1 MSELKIE
8 QYTPSLRRRLR
19 ESSVGEMI
27 WGTPKSKIEL
37 KQTKVMVL
45 GAVEQS
51 YGIYQVPTFE
61 QQVNT
66 LWNDA
71 VVKEAITMFAEQV
84 VATGTYFSSNKDYNV
99 KLGGKTALDIIKKWW
114 KDNHLDTK
122 LLEIVIEYRAF
133 GNSFWKVDDFGF
145 TKVAIESVW
154 HAVRVEP
161 DEPLQEKY
169 NLQLTP
175 IYGGKVIPWEQFA
188 HFRTG
193 ITGYHAPLGQG
204 VIYSLLAKPV
214 DSAGNTAPSTYD
226 VRLSH
231 RRSLD
236 QGMKNFSFGNVWI
249 GFPNMSNEDFRAQD
263 ANGQTIADKA
273 ANMSPTGNRILTN
286 TDVKVALE
294 VPERTQSYESFIN
307 DQRNEFFMALADPSI
322 KLGIEEGFTK
332 ATAETAS
339 AFYKFK
345 VSNSRRDLKMVFEDL
360 FEQILN
366 KLGYDGDKADI
377 QLNFG
382 PEEAADY
389 VIADLFGATDRKII
403 SLSTCRAILTKFRK
417 WEIPANEESL
427 LKEEADELMKMQ
439 TALAQVTATAPQGK
453 GGSGI
458 ATAATTPTKPAT
470 LSQQLSEEVKEPRA
484 TAAQAVE
491 SEISPTVPIK
501 PVIRITQLAKDVA
514 AFNKDGT
521 VIYIDP
527 ELSEKYYALVIGRK
541 EYEYSVLMQGFT
553 GQRTKAV
560 GLNYERM
567 LAGQLG
573 LDYGK
578 YNECLMEAQARIQ
591 ARGSKDPPDIFEK
604 EGY

>member
-1 MSELKIE
+1 MSVSSQEYIPKYI
-8 QYTPSLRRRLR
+8 PSLGKRLR
-19 ESSVGEMI
+19 ESQVGEFI
-27 WGTPKSKIEL
+27 FGTPKNKYSL
-37 KQTKVMVL
+37 NQTKIMVL

-61 QQVNT
+61 QQVNV
-66 LWNDA
+66 LWNDP

-84 VATGTYFSSNKDYNV
+84 VATGFFLTGSEDYKV
-99 KLGGKTALDIIKKWW
+99 KLGGKTALDVIKKWCR
-114 KDNHLDTK
+114 DNKIDTK
-122 LLEIVIEYRAF
+122 LLEIAIEMKAF
-133 GNSFWKVDDFGF
+133 GNSFWKIDDFGF
-145 TKVAIESVW
+145 TKVPIESVW
-154 HAVRVEP
+154 HAVRVEA

-175 IYGGKVIPWEQFA
+175 IYGGKVMPWQQFA

-214 DSAGNTAPSTYD
+214 DSAGNVAPSVYD
-226 VRLSH
+226 VRLNH

-249 GFPNMSNEDFRAQD
+249 GFPNMSNEDFQAQD
-263 ANGQTIADKA
+263 QNGQTIADKA

-294 VPERTQSYESFIN
+294 VPERTQSYESFIK
-307 DQRNEFFMALADPSI
+307 DQRNEFFMSLADPSI

-339 AFYKFK
+339 EFYKYK
-345 VSNSRRDLKMVFEDL
+345 ISNMRRIIKIVFEDI
-360 FEQILN
+360 FEMILD
-366 KLGYDGDKADI
+366 KLGYDGAKADI

-382 PEEAADY
+382 PEETADY

-403 SLSTCRAILTKFRK
+403 SLKTGRYLLTKYRK
-417 WEIPANEESL
+417 WDIPAD
-427 LKEEADELMKMQ
+427 EEAQLKKEAKELANAQ
-439 TALAQVTATAPQGK
+439 IQLANATAGPSGK
-453 GGSGI
+453 GGSGL
-458 ATAATTPTKPAT
+458 ATTATKPAS
-470 LSQQLSEEVKEPRA
+470 LSQEMSEEIKEPRA
-484 TAAQAVE
+484 AAQQATE
-491 SEISPTVPIK
+491 SETSPTVPMK
-501 PVIRITQLAKDVA
+501 PVIRITPLAKDVA
-514 AFNKDGT
+514 AFNKEGT

-541 EYEYSVLMQGFT
+541 EYEYSVLQQGFS
-553 GQRTKAV
+553 GERTKAV
-560 GLNYERM
+560 GHNYERM

-573 LDYGK
+573 LDYSK
-578 YNECLMEAQARIQ
+578 YNECLMETQAKIQ
-591 ARGSKDPPDIFEK
+591 ARGAINPPDIYQK
-604 EGY
+604 DGY